1 MYSVCDNL
9 KEVGF
14 PHSEI
19 PGYNGCLSPSPGLSQ
34 TTTSFIAS
42 NCLGIHHMRLFAW
55 PYNLSNL
62 LIALKPYRY
71 NLLAYTHSLKLKNF
85 EPVLCGVH
93 KTTDLPRTFLLRSE
107 VLLSVICLSPDNR
120 LKYANS
126 IKRFLALRIF
136 TNEEL
141 LFGKTL
147 TSSVWGYC

>member
-1 MYSVCDNL
+1 
-9 KEVGF
+9 
-14 PHSEI
+14 
-19 PGYNGCLSPSPGLSQ
+19 
-34 TTTSFIAS
+34 
-42 NCLGIHHMRLFAW
+42 
-55 PYNLSNL
+55 LSNL

-93 KTTDLPRTFLLRSE
+93 KTTDLPRTYLLRSE
-107 VLLSVICLSPDNR
+107 VLLPVICLSPDNR

-126 IKRFLALRIF
+126 IKQFLALRIF